1 MERKGSPDPF
11 SGTGRQVPKLTIHKG
26 TLGVNNKSL
35 FLKNIT
41 GFPLSFLKTEFQ
53 IE

>member
-1 MERKGSPDPF
+1 MERKGSPDTF

-35 FLKNIT
+35 FLKDIT